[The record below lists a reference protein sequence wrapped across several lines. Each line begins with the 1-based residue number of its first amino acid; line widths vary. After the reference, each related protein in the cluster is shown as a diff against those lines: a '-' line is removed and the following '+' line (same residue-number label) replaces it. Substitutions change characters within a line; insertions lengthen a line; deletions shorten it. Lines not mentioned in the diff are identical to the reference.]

1 MKEKKQGNQQNL
13 RQKKKNN
20 PTTLLHFG
28 KGGMKGCLDLKVE
41 KKV

>member
-13 RQKKKNN
+13 RQKKT